1 MLRSGVVCQLFQV
14 SLLRNELTMEL
25 DWKLVA
31 PIVGALVAI
40 ITLFLKRHE
49 ITSLKHKKI
58 SDRLASSIQYFE
70 KYYERGQTNQLV
82 LDRAAQDLA
91 KSSNVDHNL
100 VNKLIE
106 FHQNY
111 LLNFDQMIFLFDEGN
126 RYISYSKGQEFNISN
141 DLSIKPFMSIRPNHR
156 RYIFMAGYFIFAFT
170 GLLLFVVLTN
180 IKNVQVIMLLAIFV
194 WSAIFMAFALLFLVL
209 ENSLKRADD
218 FIKELNTAND
228 KYKAIEKPRT
238 IILLDRNGKPS

>member
-1 MLRSGVVCQLFQV
+1 
-14 SLLRNELTMEL
+14 MEI

-31 PIVGALVAI
+31 PIAAAFVAI

-70 KYYERGQTNQLV
+70 KYYDKGQTNQLI

-91 KSSNVDHNL
+91 KSPNVDHNL
-100 VNKLIE
+100 ANKLID

-111 LLNFDQMIFLFDEGN
+111 LVNFDRMIFLFDQGIA
-126 RYISYSKGQEFNISN
+126 YISYKKGQTLNISK
-141 DLSIKPFMSIRPNHR
+141 DISIKPFMFLNPNFR
-156 RYIFMAGYFIFAFT
+156 RYLFIAGYFIFASLGVF
-170 GLLLFVVLTN
+170 LLLVIVN
-180 IKNVQVIMLLAIFV
+180 PIKLQIIVNTAFIFV
-194 WSAIFMAFALLFLVL
+194 SITFIALAFLCLIL
-209 ENSLKRADD
+209 EDKLKDADD
-218 FIKELNTAND
+218 FIKELNIANE
-228 KYKAIEKPRT
+228 KYKKIEKPKT